1 MIIDEPLRALILQ
14 GAESQVIEKAAR
26 AGGLRPM
33 RQNGLQK
40 VARGKTSISEV
51 MRVLGNG

>member
-14 GAESQVIEKAAR
+14 GAESQEIEKAAR
-26 AGGLRPM
+26 AGGLQPM

-40 VARGKTSISEV
+40 VARGKTSIAEV